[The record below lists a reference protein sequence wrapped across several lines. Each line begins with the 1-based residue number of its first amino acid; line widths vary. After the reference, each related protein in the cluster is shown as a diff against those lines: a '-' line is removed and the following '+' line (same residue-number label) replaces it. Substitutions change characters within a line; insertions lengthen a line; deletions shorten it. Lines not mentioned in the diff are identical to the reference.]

1 MKPLLNSDTPIQFV
15 KGVGPRRAADLL
27 KEGIASSED
36 FLRYLPFR
44 YEDRSSFRKIS
55 DLEDGEMAVV
65 FGQVALAGVYRTPR
79 KQMSIFEV
87 VIRDQSS
94 SMILK
99 FFNQPF
105 LKNVIRHGDWIV
117 V

>member
-1 MKPLLNSDTPIQFV
+1 MKPLLNSGTPIQFV

-27 KEGIASSED
+27 KEGIATSED
-36 FLRYLPFR
+36 FLLYLPFR

-55 DLEDGEMAVV
+55 DLKDGEMAVV

-87 VIRDQSS
+87 VIRDQS
-94 SMILK
+94 
-99 FFNQPF
+99 
-105 LKNVIRHGDWIV
+105 
-117 V
+117 